1 MFGLNEITW
10 KEFMQFTCTV
20 LLLWYAALFLRV
32 WIKSRSR
39 QKNLHYEDFQEE
51 GFQSENLH
59 PVKVSSGSFPTGLLP
74 YPYDNIPLE
83 VVTYEETG
91 EEGGYV
97 IDEFTQN
104 NNPALSGILKDI
116 QYQQ

>member
-10 KEFMQFTCTV
+10 KEFMQFMCFALLAWY
-20 LLLWYAALFLRV
+20 LLLFILAA
-32 WIKSRSR
+32 IKSGNR

-51 GFQSENLH
+51 GFQREDLR

-74 YPYDNIPLE
+74 YPYENIPLE
-83 VVTYEETG
+83 VVTFEETG

-104 NNPALSGILKDI
+104 NNPALSGIIKDI

>member
-10 KEFMQFTCTV
+10 KEFMQFICTG
-20 LLLWYAALFLRV
+20 LLLWYAALFLRA
-32 WIKSRSR
+32 WIKSRDR

-51 GFQSENLH
+51 GFRPENLR
-59 PVKVSSGSFPTGLLP
+59 PVKVSSEAFPTVLLP
-74 YPYDNIPLE
+74 YPNENIPLE

-104 NNPALSGILKDI
+104 NNPLLSELLPEI